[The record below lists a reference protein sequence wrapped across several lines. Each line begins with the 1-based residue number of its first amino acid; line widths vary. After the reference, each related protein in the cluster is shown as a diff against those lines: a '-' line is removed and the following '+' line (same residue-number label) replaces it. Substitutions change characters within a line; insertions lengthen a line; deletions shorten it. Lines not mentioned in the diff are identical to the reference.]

1 MFKLDTKNIA
11 FSPYEQIIKYIYS
24 YSENHGYF
32 DNVIIS
38 VTVDG
43 VFMNELLLFEDHTYI
58 FYNDWWEGEEDVW
71 FVGFTYLDEV
81 VSSEHDV

>member
-1 MFKLDTKNIA
+1 MVKLYTNIPEL
-11 FSPYEQIIKYIYS
+11 SPYEQIINYINS
-24 YSENHGYF
+24 YSEQHNQF

-43 VFMNELLLFEDHTYI
+43 VFMNELLLFEDNNYI
-58 FYNDWWEGEEDVW
+58 FYNDWWEGEEKVW

-81 VSSEHDV
+81 VSAEHDA